1 MLWPNESLW
10 SVRRSMRCLSSSVR
24 WLGSCQSRLCHRN
37 EVLYHLELGIR
48 YSSRSLSSWLVP
60 TKLHPTLRIFLLI
73 FRQKNIWPAGRNIYI
88 RQLLYNQREWSVS
101 SVGECR
107 VSLCI
112 CDGLRWQWVQCR
124 SLPGTLGDTGG
135 TMPADT
141 CWVLTRDNWLTRSY
155 FLSSWQFALTWS
167 EHSN

>member
-1 MLWPNESLW
+1 MLLSFYNNLINQDILCESLYSISVSLRWLSHSTPYPLTPGMLWPNESLW

-112 CDGLRWQWVQCR
+112 CDGLGWQ
-124 SLPGTLGDTGG
+124 
-135 TMPADT
+135 
-141 CWVLTRDNWLTRSY
+141 
-155 FLSSWQFALTWS
+155 
-167 EHSN
+167 